1 MEIKC
6 KISPT
11 ILVVDDEDSL
21 SFSLISI
28 LKMEGYEAVSANSGK
43 KAIEL
48 IKNNKFDAAF
58 FDIRLPDMNGV
69 ELLREAKLINNKL
82 IVIMMTAYAYNDLI
96 KTAIQEGAFRCL
108 RKPFEV
114 IEMLNLVRNLFKE

>member
-58 FDIRLPDMNGV
+58 FDIRLPDMKGV

-96 KTAIQEGAFRCL
+96 KTTIQEGAFRCL

-114 IEMLNLVRNLFKE
+114 IEMLDLVRNLFKE